1 MDRPSY
7 DGDGLVNLMA
17 RLGSALGAP
26 ASPYPPLDP
35 GVPLGLEEARTV
47 ILWVIDGLGDHY
59 LGRHPDS
66 ALARDRVRGMS
77 SVFPATTSAAL
88 TSIATGLPPRGHGVT
103 GWFMYVHELGA
114 VTAWLPFGPR
124 VGKGQ
129 WVDLEPDSAGLLER
143 ETLWDRFDAE
153 THVVQPEWLVD
164 TPYSRATIGN
174 SARRHGYQG
183 LEGLLET
190 LTAIA
195 HTPAGGKRRFV
206 YAYWPELDA
215 LCHQHGI
222 ESAAV
227 QEHFQAVDGAWQRL
241 LEGVQ
246 GTETVVLG
254 IADHGLIDTAP
265 ERTLYLED
273 HPELAETLALPLCG
287 EPRAAYCYL
296 RNGAEADFQAY
307 VRERLGHVCRAER
320 SEELLAAGWFGPTP
334 EHPQL
339 RRRIGD
345 WVLLPAEGWVIKDR
359 LVGEGDFGQVGVHG
373 GASAAEQRVPLIA
386 ARP

>member
-7 DGDGLVNLMA
+7 EGDGLVNLMA

-26 ASPYPPLDP
+26 AGPYPPLDT
-35 GVPLGLEEARTV
+35 GASLGLEEARTV
-47 ILWVIDGLGDHY
+47 ILWLIDGLGDHY
-59 LGRHPDS
+59 LARHPDS
-66 ALARDRVRGMS
+66 ALARDRARGMT
-77 SVFPATTSAAL
+77 SVFPPTTSAAL
-88 TSIATGLPPRGHGVT
+88 TSVATGLPPRAHGVT

-124 VGKGQ
+124 VGRGQ
-129 WVDLEPDSAGLLER
+129 WVDLEPESARLLER
-143 ETLWDRFDAE
+143 EPLWGRFEAE
-153 THVVQPEWLVD
+153 PHVVQPAWLVD
-164 TPYSRATIGN
+164 TPYSRATTGE

-183 LEGLLET
+183 LAGLIET
-190 LTAIA
+190 LSGIA
-195 HTPAGGKRRFV
+195 RAPGGQRRFV

-215 LCHQHGI
+215 LCHQHGVG
-222 ESAAV
+222 STAA
-227 QEHFQAVDGAWQRL
+227 QEHFRAIDDAWQRL
-241 LEGVQ
+241 LTEVA
-246 GTETVVLG
+246 GTGTVVLG

-265 ERTLYLED
+265 ERTLYLAD
-273 HPELAETLALPLCG
+273 HPELAATLALPLCG

-307 VRERLGHVCRAER
+307 VRERLGHVCQAVP
-320 SEELLAAGWFGPTP
+320 SEELLAAGWFGPAP

-345 WVLLPAEGWVIKDR
+345 WVLLPADGWVIKDR
-359 LVGEGDFGQVGVHG
+359 LVGEGAFGQVGVHG
-373 GASAAEQRVPLIA
+373 GVSAAEQRVPLIA